1 MKYLAASVFLAL
13 TLTSAA
19 VVHAERFE
27 PFEPAYVRTDYGST
41 YVAVKTLADEGSAS
55 AQFELGRMFEN
66 GNGVGTDKQLAV
78 FWYGKAAEQGHA
90 EAQTSL
96 GVLYARGLG
105 VPRNAPYAVA
115 WFRKAAE
122 QGLAKAQ
129 YDLGYMYARGLGVPR
144 DDQQAIDWYR
154 KAAAQGVV
162 KAQYDLGEIYSK
174 GVGVP
179 KDDQQAY
186 FWWLLASAQ
195 GFPQAVEKRNLVE
208 LKLAPEQRAG
218 AQALAR
224 SWIPKAAPLAIPQ
237 TR

>member
-13 TLTSAA
+13 TLASAA

-27 PFEPAYVRTDYGST
+27 PFEPAYVRTDYSSA
-41 YVAVKTLADEGSAS
+41 YVTVKTLADEGSAS

-66 GNGVGTDKQLAV
+66 GNGVGKDKRLAV
-78 FWYGKAAEQGHA
+78 FWYGKAAEQGL
-90 EAQTSL
+90 S
-96 GVLYARGLG
+96 
-105 VPRNAPYAVA
+105 
-115 WFRKAAE
+115 
-122 QGLAKAQ
+122 KAQ

-144 DDQQAIDWYR
+144 DDRQAIDWYR
-154 KAAAQGVV
+154 KAAGQGVV
-162 KAQYDLGEIYSK
+162 KAQYNLGEIYSK

-195 GFPQAVEKRNLVE
+195 GFPQAVEKRDLVE

-218 AQALAR
+218 AQASAR
-224 SWIPKAAPLAIPQ
+224 SWIPKAAPLAVQQ

>member
-13 TLTSAA
+13 TLASAA

-27 PFEPAYVRTDYGST
+27 PFEPAYVRTDYSSA
-41 YVAVKTLADEGSAS
+41 YVTVKTLADEGSAS

-66 GNGVGTDKQLAV
+66 GNGVGKNSQLAV

-96 GVLYARGLG
+96 AVLYARGLG
-105 VPRNAPYAVA
+105 VPRNDSYAV
-115 WFRKAAE
+115 
-122 QGLAKAQ
+122 AQ

-144 DDQQAIDWYR
+144 DDRQAIDWYR
-154 KAAAQGVV
+154 KAAGQGVV
-162 KAQYDLGEIYSK
+162 KAQYNLGEIYSK

-195 GFPQAVEKRNLVE
+195 GCPQAVEKRDLVE

-218 AQALAR
+218 AQASAR
-224 SWIPKAAPLAIPQ
+224 SWIPKAAPLAVQQ